1 MNSTSFFTDRMHL
14 TEEGVALYVDALK
27 LQRTSALPKIM
38 LKHVEHCPDCQ
49 LQIVEVHEMM
59 KNEVYDASMKHPYFD
74 TIVHEPAVRYG
85 TSLFRIAAVITG
97 AALLGFGYYF
107 ASNSNTF
114 RTPPAVVQQEM
125 PQQEQT
131 KVPAQESTVKEKEQL
146 LADNFSESLNMEDLV
161 QTQFRS
167 ISVEVITPD
176 VGEVVQQ
183 PIEFKWE
190 DVGEPLS
197 LKILSNKER
206 TLISAQVTT
215 NSYTAQKK
223 FAPGLYYWKLE
234 TKDELIFVGKFLVR

>member
-14 TEEGVALYVDALK
+14 TDEGVALYVDALK
-27 LQRTSALPKIM
+27 LQRTSDLPKEM
-38 LKHVEHCPDCQ
+38 LKHVSHCPDCQ

-59 KNEVYDASMKHPYFD
+59 KNDLYDASMKHPYFD
-74 TIVHEPAVRYG
+74 TVVHEPAVRYG
-85 TSLFRIAAVITG
+85 ASLFRIAAIVTG

-107 ASNSNTF
+107 ATNNTTVQ
-114 RTPPAVVQQEM
+114 TPPAIVQHETPKM
-125 PQQEQT
+125 DQT
-131 KVPAQESTVKEKEQL
+131 NVPAKEPPVKEQEQL

-161 QTQFRS
+161 RTQFRS

-183 PIEFKWE
+183 PVQFKWK
-190 DVGEPLS
+190 DVGEPLT

-206 TLISAQVTT
+206 TLISTQVTT

>member
-27 LQRTSALPKIM
+27 LQRTSALPKMM

-59 KNEVYDASMKHPYFD
+59 KNDVYDTSVKHPYFD
-74 TIVHEPAVRYG
+74 TVVHQPAVRYG
-85 TSLFRIAAVITG
+85 ASMFRIAAVVTG

-107 ASNSNTF
+107 ATNTTTVQ
-114 RTPPAVVQQEM
+114 TPPAVVQQEI
-125 PQQEQT
+125 PKQELA
-131 KVPAQESTVKEKEQL
+131 KVPAQETPVKEQEQL
-146 LADNFSESLNMEDLV
+146 LADNFSESINMEDLV

-167 ISVEVITPD
+167 ISVEVLTPEIN
-176 VGEVVQQ
+176 EVVQQ

-190 DVGEPLS
+190 DVGEPLT

-206 TLISAQVTT
+206 TLISTQVTT

-234 TKDELIFVGKFLVR
+234 TKDELIYVGKFLVR